1 MKYILSLF
9 SQALFL
15 LRLLKAGRLIL
26 NLHFEYGKF
35 KMQREFI
42 SQGNKISTGFKL
54 RPLLIFEYSQ
64 KSSLVIRENRV
75 FSVETNVKNN
85 VPGDHP
91 KSFKVKFSENQVSSE
106 ELNFSMKK
114 MNVYWISLEVMCK

>member
-1 MKYILSLF
+1 M
-9 SQALFL
+9 
-15 LRLLKAGRLIL
+15 
-26 NLHFEYGKF
+26 NLHTLSMVNSKCKEK
-35 KMQREFI
+35 FI

-91 KSFKVKFSENQVSSE
+91 KSFKV
-106 ELNFSMKK
+106 NFLKTKYLLRS
-114 MNVYWISLEVMCK
+114 